1 MLNQLDILAQRVGG
15 SNELIDQWILAR
27 RELLVAYYHLIGFKP
42 NKEKHTLLDEDAL
55 DDFCHKLVDYL
66 SAGHF
71 HIYDRIVQNADDQSD
86 TKRVIS
92 TQLYPALQ
100 ANTTLIMAFYDS
112 QLETAI
118 DHDNYMEFQ
127 EALSGVGEALAN
139 RFALEDKLIQQAL
152 EYKAEYFTSM
162 SATNDAK
169 LPRAA
174 R

>member
-27 RELLVAYYHLIGFKP
+27 RKLLIAYYHLIGLKP
-42 NKEKHTLLDEDAL
+42 NKEKHTPLDENAL

-71 HIYDRIVQNADDQSD
+71 HIYDRIVQDADDTSSS
-86 TKRVIS
+86 KRIIS

-100 ANTTLIMAFYDS
+100 ENTKQIMAFYDS

-118 DHDNYMEFQ
+118 DHDNCMEFQ
-127 EALSGVGEALAN
+127 QALSGVGEALAT

-152 EYKAEYFTSM
+152 EYKADYLASV
-162 SATNDAK
+162 
-169 LPRAA
+169 PAA
-174 R
+174 NNPDVSRLA

>member
-27 RELLVAYYHLIGFKP
+27 RGLLVAYYHLIGLKP
-42 NKEKHTLLDEDAL
+42 NKEKHTPLDEDAL

-71 HIYDRIVQNADDQSD
+71 HIYDRIVQNSNDNSD
-86 TKRVIS
+86 TKSVIS

-100 ANTTLIMAFYDS
+100 ENTTQIMSFYDS

-127 EALSGVGEALAN
+127 QALSGVGEALAT

-152 EYKAEYFTSM
+152 EYKAEYFT
-162 SATNDAK
+162 
-169 LPRAA
+169 AA
-174 R
+174 PAANNPDISRLA